1 MIFYP
6 GYLFKIMVFALF
18 TYVPFS
24 VFLYGTKILKQMR
37 VGDIEYSSLFE
48 QTHILDYMLHGS
60 VDILAFLFFS
70 SMLVHSTKHFIV
82 PESAFLM
89 RKLKPVRE
97 EEMKPYLDENGQEI
111 TGEESEED
119 DISEDGVEAQE
130 IITPEKDNRI

>member
-1 MIFYP
+1 
-6 GYLFKIMVFALF
+6 
-18 TYVPFS
+18 
-24 VFLYGTKILKQMR
+24 
-37 VGDIEYSSLFE
+37 
-48 QTHILDYMLHGS
+48 MLHGS